1 MINPII
7 DKYLRER
14 VGKISRERAIEIIA
28 CNDMIDK
35 MMQALDSEVD
45 LMVEPKIIGKDVL
58 VIDIVSNDEWVIFED
73 EAKLYFVTAMSFA
86 KSIDIFSNENKK
98 LTVSLE
104 V

>member
-7 DKYLRER
+7 DKYIRDS
-14 VGKISRERAIEIIA
+14 VGKISRERATGIIA
-28 CNDMIDK
+28 CNNMINE
-35 MMQALDSEVD
+35 MMQAIDSDID
-45 LMVEPKIIGKDVL
+45 LMVEPKIVYKDVL
-58 VIDIVSNDEWVIFED
+58 FIDIVFNDEWMIFED

-104 V
+104 M